1 MRGVVLFMANS
12 SNKVSGLEEIL
23 NFIPTGKL
31 VVSVYLLVDR
41 SRITKRDYQTK
52 LNSMIVGSKEKLEA
66 DTNIDK
72 SQKKEVFEVFEKVK
86 AFAYDKFRADS
97 TRTLAIFSSGDGLW
111 EEFRIPIIMRSKIII
126 DPKPYTQSI
135 RSLLNNSKKYG
146 VLLIDREKAQ
156 IYSIYLGEIN
166 EYLAAFISDVP
177 SKVNFK
183 SQAVLRERKLY
194 GRLEEKLHH
203 FFKVVNDRTME
214 LFKEK
219 KFGYLILAGRKE
231 IIPNFLNYL
240 HSYLRSRHI
249 GNIDAEPDSNISLIS
264 NKAQK
269 VIDEF
274 EAKTKNALIDRL
286 IDEYNPNGMGVLGI
300 DGTIKSLLIEK
311 IRILIY
317 DRQFTHEGYICNSCR
332 YLTVEYKDKCPYC
345 GGKLVFYNDIVDEIV
360 EDALNQGCEI
370 VDIEGNEKLI
380 RAGSIGVVLRYKL

>member
-1 MRGVVLFMANS
+1 VVLFMANS
-12 SNKVSGLEEIL
+12 SNKASGLEEIL

-41 SRITKRDYQTK
+41 SRVTKRDYQTK
-52 LNSMIVGSKEKLEA
+52 LNSMIAGSKEKLEA

-86 AFAYDKFRADS
+86 AFAYDKFRTDS

-203 FFKVVNDRTME
+203 FFKLVNDRTME

-219 KFGYLILAGRKE
+219 KFDYLILAGRKE

-274 EAKTKNALIDRL
+274 EAKTKNDLIDRL

-317 DRQFTHEGYICNSCR
+317 DRQFTREGYICDSCR
-332 YLTVEYKDKCPYC
+332 YLTVEHKDKCPYC

-360 EDALNQGCEI
+360 EDALNRGCEI
-370 VDIEGNEKLI
+370 VDTEGNEKLI
-380 RAGSIGVVLRYKL
+380 KAGSIGAVLRYKL

>member
-12 SNKVSGLEEIL
+12 SNKASGLEEIL

-156 IYSIYLGEIN
+156 IYSMYLGEIN

-203 FFKVVNDRTME
+203 FFKLVNDRTME

-219 KFGYLILAGRKE
+219 KFDYLILAGRKE

-317 DRQFTHEGYICNSCR
+317 DRQFTREGYICDSCR
-332 YLTVEYKDKCPYC
+332 YLTVEHKDKCPYC

-360 EDALNQGCEI
+360 EDALNRGCEI
-370 VDIEGNEKLI
+370 VDTEGNEKLI
-380 RAGSIGVVLRYKL
+380 KAGSIGAVLRYKL

>member
-1 MRGVVLFMANS
+1 MANS
-12 SNKVSGLEEIL
+12 SNKASGLEEIL

-41 SRITKRDYQTK
+41 SRVTKRDYQTK
-52 LNSMIVGSKEKLEA
+52 LNSMIAGSKEKLEA

-86 AFAYDKFRADS
+86 AFAYDKFRTDS

-203 FFKVVNDRTME
+203 FFKLVNDRTME

-219 KFGYLILAGRKE
+219 KFDYLILAGRKE

-274 EAKTKNALIDRL
+274 EAKTKNDLIDRL

-317 DRQFTHEGYICNSCR
+317 DRQFTREGYICDSCR
-332 YLTVEYKDKCPYC
+332 YLTVEHKDKCPYC

-360 EDALNQGCEI
+360 EDALNRGCEI
-370 VDIEGNEKLI
+370 VDTEGNEKLI
-380 RAGSIGVVLRYKL
+380 KAGSIGAVLRYKL

>member
-1 MRGVVLFMANS
+1 MYYNLYLNTAP
-12 SNKVSGLEEIL
+12 IL
-23 NFIPTGKL
+23 PALISFSFPSISTISHPW
-31 VVSVYLLVDR
+31 
-41 SRITKRDYQTK
+41 
-52 LNSMIVGSKEKLEA
+52 
-66 DTNIDK
+66 
-72 SQKKEVFEVFEKVK
+72 FK
-86 AFAYDKFRADS
+86 ASS

-135 RSLLNNSKKYG
+135 RSFLNNSKKYG

-219 KFGYLILAGRKE
+219 KFDYLILAGRKE

-240 HSYLRSRHI
+240 HSYLRARHI

-317 DRQFTHEGYICNSCR
+317 DRQFTREGYICNSCR
-332 YLTVEYKDKCPYC
+332 YLNVEYKDKCPYC

-380 RAGSIGVVLRYKL
+380 RAGSIGAVLRYKL

>member
-1 MRGVVLFMANS
+1 MANS

-52 LNSMIVGSKEKLEA
+52 LNSMIASSKEKLEA

-111 EEFRIPIIMRSKIII
+111 EEFRMPIIMRSKIII

-166 EYLAAFISDVP
+166 EYLAALISDVP

-214 LFKEK
+214 LFKGK
-219 KFGYLILAGRKE
+219 KFDYLILAGRKE

-274 EAKTKNALIDRL
+274 EAKTKNDLIDRL

-317 DRQFTHEGYICNSCR
+317 DRQFTREGYICNSCC
-332 YLTVEYKDKCPYC
+332 YLTIEYKDGCPYC
-345 GGKLVFYNDIVDEIV
+345 GGKLVFYNDMVDEIV

-380 RAGSIGVVLRYKL
+380 RAGSIGAVLRYKL

>member
-1 MRGVVLFMANS
+1 MANS
-12 SNKVSGLEEIL
+12 SNKASGLEEIL
-23 NFIPTGKL
+23 NFIPTGKQI
-31 VVSVYLLVDR
+31 VSVYLLVDR

-52 LNSMIVGSKEKLEA
+52 LNSMIAGTREKLEA

-86 AFAYDKFRADS
+86 AFVNDKFRADS
-97 TRTLAIFSSGDGLW
+97 TRTLAIFSSGDGPW
-111 EEFRIPIIMRSKIII
+111 KEFRIPIIMRSKIII

-219 KFGYLILAGRKE
+219 KFDYLILAGRKE

-264 NKAQK
+264 DKAQK

-274 EAKTKNALIDRL
+274 EAKTKNDLIDRL
-286 IDEYNPNGMGVLGI
+286 IDEYNPNGIGVLGI

-317 DRQFTHEGYICNSCR
+317 DRQFTHEGYICDLCR
-332 YLTVEYKDKCPYC
+332 YLTVEYKDECPYC
-345 GGKLVFYNDIVDEIV
+345 RGKLVFYNDIVDEIV

-370 VDIEGNEKLI
+370 VDMEGNEKLI
-380 RAGSIGVVLRYKL
+380 RAGSIGAVLRYKL

>member
-1 MRGVVLFMANS
+1 MANS

-23 NFIPTGKL
+23 NFVPTGKL

-52 LNSMIVGSKEKLEA
+52 LNSMIASSKEKLEA

-72 SQKKEVFEVFEKVK
+72 SQKKEVFEIFEKVK
-86 AFAYDKFRADS
+86 AFVNDKFRADS

-111 EEFRIPIIMRSKIII
+111 KEFRIPIIMRSKIII

-135 RSLLNNSKKYG
+135 RALLNNSKKYG

-203 FFKVVNDRTME
+203 FFKLVNDRAME

-219 KFGYLILAGRKE
+219 KFDYLILAGRKE

-269 VIDEF
+269 VINEF
-274 EAKTKNALIDRL
+274 EAKTKDDLIGRL

-332 YLTVEYKDKCPYC
+332 YLTIEYKDGCPYC

-380 RAGSIGVVLRYKL
+380 KAGSIGAVLRYKL

>member
-1 MRGVVLFMANS
+1 MANS
-12 SNKVSGLEEIL
+12 SNKVLGLEEIL
-23 NFIPTGKL
+23 NFVPTGKP

-52 LNSMIVGSKEKLEA
+52 LNSMIVSSKEKLEA

-72 SQKKEVFEVFEKVK
+72 SQKKEVFEIFEKVK
-86 AFAYDKFRADS
+86 AFVNDKFRTDS

-126 DPKPYTQSI
+126 DPKPYTQNI
-135 RSLLNNSKKYG
+135 RSLINNSKKYG

-156 IYSIYLGEIN
+156 IYSVYLGEIN

-203 FFKVVNDRTME
+203 FFKLVNDRTME
-214 LFKEK
+214 LFKGK
-219 KFGYLILAGRKE
+219 KFDYLILAGRKE

-240 HSYLRSRHI
+240 HSYLQSIHI

-274 EAKTKNALIDRL
+274 EAKTKNDLIDRL
-286 IDEYNPNGMGVLGI
+286 IDEYNPNGIGVLGI
-300 DGTIKSLLIEK
+300 DATIKSLLIEK

-317 DRQFTHEGYICNSCR
+317 DRQFTHEGYICGSCR
-332 YLTVEYKDKCPYC
+332 YITIEYKDKCP
-345 GGKLVFYNDIVDEIV
+345 
-360 EDALNQGCEI
+360 
-370 VDIEGNEKLI
+370 
-380 RAGSIGVVLRYKL
+380 